1 MKPVPTHH
9 QQGNAIFRILV
20 IFAHLCTPMGDP
32 STPYLNF
39 YGLKHCSRDSFLSSM
54 LKKRDWHPLKPFFTN
69 HQQGI
74 ANFRILVIF
83 AHLSIPM
90 GDPSTPNLNFYGLEH
105 CSRDTFLSFM
115 LKKSDLHPLKPLST
129 NNQQGIAN
137 FRILVIFAHLC
148 TAMGDPSTPYLK
160 FYDLEDCSG
169 DSF

>member
-54 LKKRDWHPLKPFFTN
+54 LKKSDWHPLKPFSTN

-74 ANFRILVIF
+74 ANFRILIIF
-83 AHLSIPM
+83 DRGGVAVTLRDWAMSLRLCPWHQGVKWFTQLVNRDNRRKKVSWAR
-90 GDPSTPNLNFYGLEH
+90 STRYV
-105 CSRDTFLSFM
+105 SK
-115 LKKSDLHPLKPLST
+115 LK
-129 NNQQGIAN
+129 
-137 FRILVIFAHLC
+137 LVLW
-148 TAMGDPSTPYLK
+148 
-160 FYDLEDCSG
+160 G
-169 DSF
+169 DSGPTRQIQEEAVKLHL